1 MNKMEHMEIKQLV
14 VSMSLPIIISMVIQ
28 ALYNIV
34 DSIFVAK
41 ISSDA
46 LTAVSLCYPVQTI
59 IVAIACGTAVG
70 FNTLLARYLGEKK
83 FDYANNTM
91 MHGILL
97 GFLNGL
103 VFLVLGVLFSNTFLS
118 WFTRDA
124 QILGLANTYI
134 RICTMFSFSVF
145 VQIIFERIMQ
155 ATGNAIYNMVM
166 QGAGAIINIIL
177 DPILIFGWFG
187 LPRMGVTGAAIA
199 TVIGQFCGMMIGYWI
214 TKKKIDTLQIKMSN
228 FSFSTDILAR
238 IYKVGVP
245 AILMQSVLSFMTV
258 FMNMILA
265 PISAMAISAF
275 SVYYKLQNFLNMA
288 VLGITNA
295 LIPIVAY
302 NNGAKRKD
310 RARDAI
316 QFSLLLSIGIMFIGT
331 IIFQLFPK
339 QLLSMFSA
347 NDEMFA
353 FGIPALK
360 IISLSFVFAG
370 ISMVLCAAFQALNK
384 ANTSLVI
391 TLARQLVILIPL
403 TYGLMKCF
411 GINVGW
417 YAFVVT
423 EILCSMY
430 SLFEWRKMKRAVTD
444 KEVSA

>member
-1 MNKMEHMEIKQLV
+1 MNKMEHMEIKKLV
-14 VSMSLPIIISMVIQ
+14 ISMSLPIIISMVIQ

-59 IVAIACGTAVG
+59 MVAIACGTAVG

-103 VFLVLGVLFSNTFLS
+103 VFLVLGLLFSNIFLS

-199 TVIGQFCGMMIGYWI
+199 TVIGQFCGMTIGYWI
-214 TKKKIDTLQIKMSN
+214 TKKKIDALEIKMSN

-316 QFSLLLSIGIMFIGT
+316 QFSLLLSIGIMFVGT

-347 NDEMFA
+347 NDEMYA
-353 FGIPALK
+353 FGVPALK

-411 GINVGW
+411 GINMGW

-423 EILCSMY
+423 EIICSVY
-430 SLFEWRKMKRAVTD
+430 SLIVWRKMKR
-444 KEVSA
+444 

>member
-1 MNKMEHMEIKQLV
+1 MNKMEHMEIKKLV
-14 VSMSLPIIISMVIQ
+14 ISMSLPIIISMVIQ

-214 TKKKIDTLQIKMSN
+214 TKKKIDTLEIKGSN
-228 FSFSTDILAR
+228 FRFSTDILAR

-347 NDEMFA
+347 NDEMYA

-430 SLFEWRKMKRAVTD
+430 SLFEWRKMKGAVTS
-444 KEVSA
+444 K

>member
-1 MNKMEHMEIKQLV
+1 MNKMEHMEIKKLV
-14 VSMSLPIIISMVIQ
+14 ISMSLPIIISMVIQ

-103 VFLVLGVLFSNTFLS
+103 VFLVLGFLFSNTFLS

-228 FSFSTDILAR
+228 FSFSTNILAR

-316 QFSLLLSIGIMFIGT
+316 QFSLLLSIGIMFVGT

-347 NDEMFA
+347 NDEMYA
-353 FGIPALK
+353 FGIPTLK

-430 SLFEWRKMKRAVTD
+430 SLFEWRKMKR
-444 KEVSA
+444 

>member
-1 MNKMEHMEIKQLV
+1 MNKMEHMEIKKLV
-14 VSMSLPIIISMVIQ
+14 ISMSLPIIISMVIQ

-59 IVAIACGTAVG
+59 MVAIACGTAVG

-103 VFLVLGVLFSNTFLS
+103 VFLVLGFLFSNTFLS
-118 WFTRDA
+118 WFTRDV

-177 DPILIFGWFG
+177 DPIMIFGWFG

-214 TKKKIDTLQIKMSN
+214 TKKKIDTLEIKGSN
-228 FSFSTDILAR
+228 FRFSTDILAR

-347 NDEMFA
+347 NDEMYA

-430 SLFEWRKMKRAVTD
+430 SLFEWRKMKGL
-444 KEVSA
+444 

>member
-1 MNKMEHMEIKQLV
+1 MNKMEHMEIKKLV
-14 VSMSLPIIISMVIQ
+14 ISMSLPIIISMVIQ

-59 IVAIACGTAVG
+59 MIAIACGTAVG

-97 GFLNGL
+97 GFVNGL
-103 VFLVLGVLFSNTFLS
+103 VFLVLGLLFSNIFLS
-118 WFTRDA
+118 WFTRDV

-187 LPRMGVTGAAIA
+187 LPKMGVTGAAIA

-214 TKKKIDTLQIKMSN
+214 TKKKIDALEIKMSN

-316 QFSLLLSIGIMFIGT
+316 QFSLLLSIGIMFVGT

-347 NDEMFA
+347 NDEMYA
-353 FGIPALK
+353 FGVPALK

-411 GINVGW
+411 DIHIGW

-423 EILCSMY
+423 EIICSVY
-430 SLFEWRKMKRAVTD
+430 SLIVWRKMKR
-444 KEVSA
+444 

>member
-1 MNKMEHMEIKQLV
+1 MNKMEHMEIKKLV
-14 VSMSLPIIISMVIQ
+14 ISMSLPIIISMVIQ

-83 FDYANNTM
+83 FDYTNNTM

-103 VFLVLGVLFSNTFLS
+103 VFLVLGFLFSNTFLS
-118 WFTRDA
+118 WFTRDV

-199 TVIGQFCGMMIGYWI
+199 TVTGQFCGMMIGYWI
-214 TKKKIDTLQIKMSN
+214 TKKKIDTLEIKGSN
-228 FSFSTDILAR
+228 FRFSTDILAR

-316 QFSLLLSIGIMFIGT
+316 QFSLLLSIGIMFVGT

-347 NDEMFA
+347 NDEMYA

-430 SLFEWRKMKRAVTD
+430 SLFEWRKMKR
-444 KEVSA
+444 

>member
-1 MNKMEHMEIKQLV
+1 MNKMEHMEIKKLV
-14 VSMSLPIIISMVIQ
+14 ISMSLPIIISMVIQ

-59 IVAIACGTAVG
+59 MVAIACGTAVG

-103 VFLVLGVLFSNTFLS
+103 VFLVLGFLFSNTFLS
-118 WFTRDA
+118 WFTRDV

-214 TKKKIDTLQIKMSN
+214 TKKKIDTLEIKGSN
-228 FSFSTDILAR
+228 FRFSTDILAR

-316 QFSLLLSIGIMFIGT
+316 QFSLLLSIGIMFVGT
-331 IIFQLFPK
+331 IVFQLFPK

-347 NDEMFA
+347 IDEMYA
-353 FGIPALK
+353 FGVPTLK

-411 GINVGW
+411 GINMGW

-423 EILCSMY
+423 EIICSVY
-430 SLFEWRKMKRAVTD
+430 SLIVWRKMKR
-444 KEVSA
+444 

>member
-1 MNKMEHMEIKQLV
+1 MNKMEHMEIKKLV
-14 VSMSLPIIISMVIQ
+14 ISMSLPIIISMVIQ

-103 VFLVLGVLFSNTFLS
+103 VFLVLGFLFSNTFLS

-214 TKKKIDTLQIKMSN
+214 TKKKIDTLEIKGSN
-228 FSFSTDILAR
+228 FRFSTDILAR

-347 NDEMFA
+347 NDEMYA

-430 SLFEWRKMKRAVTD
+430 SLFEWRKMKR
-444 KEVSA
+444 

>member
-1 MNKMEHMEIKQLV
+1 MNKMEHMEIKKLV
-14 VSMSLPIIISMVIQ
+14 ISMSLPIIISMVIQ

-59 IVAIACGTAVG
+59 MVAIACGTAVG

-103 VFLVLGVLFSNTFLS
+103 VFLVLGFLFSNTFLS

-214 TKKKIDTLQIKMSN
+214 TKKKIDTLEIKGSN
-228 FSFSTDILAR
+228 FRFSTDILAR

-316 QFSLLLSIGIMFIGT
+316 QFSLLLSIGIMFVGT

-347 NDEMFA
+347 NDEMYA

-430 SLFEWRKMKRAVTD
+430 SLFEWRKMKR
-444 KEVSA
+444 

>member
-1 MNKMEHMEIKQLV
+1 MNKMENMEIKQLV

-59 IVAIACGTAVG
+59 MIAIACGTAVG

-97 GFLNGL
+97 GFVNGL
-103 VFLVLGVLFSNTFLS
+103 VFLVLGLLFSNVFLS
-118 WFTRDA
+118 LFTSD
-124 QILGLANTYI
+124 QNVIPLANTYI

-155 ATGNAIYNMVM
+155 ATG
-166 QGAGAIINIIL
+166 AIINIIL

-187 LPRMGVTGAAIA
+187 LPEMGVAGAAIA
-199 TVIGQFCGMMIGYWI
+199 TVIGQFCAMLIGYVI
-214 TKKKIDTLQIKMSN
+214 TKVKIKELDIHMHN
-228 FSFSTDILAR
+228 FSFSIPILCK

-265 PISAMAISAF
+265 PISAMAITVF

-302 NNGAKRKD
+302 NNGANRKD
-310 RARDAI
+310 RAIEAI
-316 QFSLLLSIGIMFIGT
+316 QFSMILSIFIMAVGT
-331 IIFQLFPK
+331 IVFQLFPK
-339 QLLSMFSA
+339 QLLAMFSA
-347 NDEMFA
+347 NDQMYGL
-353 FGIPALK
+353 GIPALK

-411 GINVGW
+411 GIHVGW

-423 EILCSMY
+423 EFICTMY
-430 SLFEWRKMKRAVTD
+430 SLFEWRKIKR
-444 KEVSA
+444 

>member
-1 MNKMEHMEIKQLV
+1 MNKMEHMEIKKLV
-14 VSMSLPIIISMVIQ
+14 ISMSLPIIISMVIQ

-59 IVAIACGTAVG
+59 MVAIACGTAVG

-103 VFLVLGVLFSNTFLS
+103 VFLVLGLLFSNVFLS
-118 WFTRDA
+118 WFTRDV

-316 QFSLLLSIGIMFIGT
+316 QFSLLLSIGIMFVGT

-347 NDEMFA
+347 NDEMYA

-411 GINVGW
+411 GINMGW

-423 EILCSMY
+423 EIICSVY
-430 SLFEWRKMKRAVTD
+430 SLIVWRKMKR
-444 KEVSA
+444 

>member
-1 MNKMEHMEIKQLV
+1 MNKMEHMEIKKLV
-14 VSMSLPIIISMVIQ
+14 ISMSLPIIISMVIQ

-103 VFLVLGVLFSNTFLS
+103 VFLVLGFLFSNTFLS
-118 WFTRDA
+118 WFTRDV

-228 FSFSTDILAR
+228 FSFSTEILAR

-347 NDEMFA
+347 NNEMYA
-353 FGIPALK
+353 FGIPTLK

-430 SLFEWRKMKRAVTD
+430 SLFEWRKMKR
-444 KEVSA
+444 

>member
-1 MNKMEHMEIKQLV
+1 MNKMEHMEIKKLV
-14 VSMSLPIIISMVIQ
+14 ISMSLPIIISMVIQ

-347 NDEMFA
+347 NDEMYA

-411 GINVGW
+411 GIHVGW

-423 EILCSMY
+423 EFICTTY
-430 SLFEWRKMKRAVTD
+430 SLFEWRKMKR
-444 KEVSA
+444 

>member
-1 MNKMEHMEIKQLV
+1 MNKMEHMEIKKLV
-14 VSMSLPIIISMVIQ
+14 ISMSLPIIISMVIQ

-97 GFLNGL
+97 GFSNGL
-103 VFLVLGVLFSNTFLS
+103 VFLVLGFLFSNTFLS

-347 NDEMFA
+347 NDEMYA

-430 SLFEWRKMKRAVTD
+430 SLFEWRKMKR
-444 KEVSA
+444 

>member
-1 MNKMEHMEIKQLV
+1 MNKMEHMEIKKLV
-14 VSMSLPIIISMVIQ
+14 ISMSLPIIISMVIQ

-103 VFLVLGVLFSNTFLS
+103 VFLVLGFLFSNTFLS
-118 WFTRDA
+118 WFTRDV

-316 QFSLLLSIGIMFIGT
+316 QFSLLLSIGIMFVGT

-347 NDEMFA
+347 NDEMYA

-430 SLFEWRKMKRAVTD
+430 SLFEWRKMKR
-444 KEVSA
+444 

>member
-1 MNKMEHMEIKQLV
+1 MNKMEHMEIKKLV
-14 VSMSLPIIISMVIQ
+14 ISMSLPIIISMVIQ

-59 IVAIACGTAVG
+59 MVAIACGTAVG

-103 VFLVLGVLFSNTFLS
+103 VFLVLGFLFSNTFLS

-214 TKKKIDTLQIKMSN
+214 TKKKIDTLEIKGSN
-228 FSFSTDILAR
+228 FRFSTDILAR

-347 NDEMFA
+347 NDEMYA

-430 SLFEWRKMKRAVTD
+430 SLFEWRKMKR
-444 KEVSA
+444 

>member
-1 MNKMEHMEIKQLV
+1 MNKMEHMEIKKLV
-14 VSMSLPIIISMVIQ
+14 ISMSLPIIISMVIQ

-103 VFLVLGVLFSNTFLS
+103 VFLVLGFLFSNTFLS
-118 WFTRDA
+118 WFTRDV

-177 DPILIFGWFG
+177 DPIMIFGWFG

-316 QFSLLLSIGIMFIGT
+316 QFSLLLSIGIMFVGT

-347 NDEMFA
+347 NDEMYA

-411 GINVGW
+411 GIQVGW

-423 EILCSMY
+423 EFMCAMY
-430 SLFEWRKMKRAVTD
+430 SLFEWRKMKR
-444 KEVSA
+444 

>member
-1 MNKMEHMEIKQLV
+1 MNKMEHMEIKKLV
-14 VSMSLPIIISMVIQ
+14 ISMSLPIIISMVIQ

-103 VFLVLGVLFSNTFLS
+103 VFLVLGFLFSNTFLS

-214 TKKKIDTLQIKMSN
+214 TKKKIDTLEIKGSN
-228 FSFSTDILAR
+228 FRFSTDILAR

-316 QFSLLLSIGIMFIGT
+316 QFSLLLSIGIMFVGT

-347 NDEMFA
+347 NDEMYA

-430 SLFEWRKMKRAVTD
+430 SLFEWRKMKR
-444 KEVSA
+444 

>member
-1 MNKMEHMEIKQLV
+1 MNKMEHMEIKKLV
-14 VSMSLPIIISMVIQ
+14 ISMSLPIIISMVIQ

-103 VFLVLGVLFSNTFLS
+103 VFLVLGLLFSNIFLS
-118 WFTRDA
+118 WFTRDV

-187 LPRMGVTGAAIA
+187 LPKMGVTGAAIA

-214 TKKKIDTLQIKMSN
+214 TKKKIDALEIKMSN

-316 QFSLLLSIGIMFIGT
+316 QFSLLLSIGIMFVGT

-347 NDEMFA
+347 NDEMYA
-353 FGIPALK
+353 FGVPALK

-411 GINVGW
+411 GIQVGW

-423 EILCSMY
+423 EFMCAMY
-430 SLFEWRKMKRAVTD
+430 SLFEWRKMKR
-444 KEVSA
+444 

>member
-1 MNKMEHMEIKQLV
+1 MNKMEHMEIKKLV
-14 VSMSLPIIISMVIQ
+14 ISMSLPIIISMVIQ

-59 IVAIACGTAVG
+59 MVAIACGTAVG

-103 VFLVLGVLFSNTFLS
+103 VFLVLGLLFSNIFLS
-118 WFTRDA
+118 WFTRDV

-187 LPRMGVTGAAIA
+187 LPKMGVTGAAIA
-199 TVIGQFCGMMIGYWI
+199 TVIGQFCAMMIGYWI
-214 TKKKIDTLQIKMSN
+214 TKKKIDALEIKMSN

-316 QFSLLLSIGIMFIGT
+316 QFSLLLSIGIMFVGT

-347 NDEMFA
+347 NDEMYA
-353 FGIPALK
+353 FGVPVLK

-411 GINVGW
+411 GINMGW

-423 EILCSMY
+423 EIICSVY
-430 SLFEWRKMKRAVTD
+430 SLIVWRKMKR
-444 KEVSA
+444 

>member
-1 MNKMEHMEIKQLV
+1 MDVTQNKMEHMEIKQLV
-14 VSMSLPIIISMVIQ
+14 ISMSLPIIISMVIQ

-59 IVAIACGTAVG
+59 MVAIACGTAVG

-103 VFLVLGVLFSNTFLS
+103 VFLVLGLLFSKVFLS
-118 WFTRDA
+118 WFTSDSNVVS
-124 QILGLANTYI
+124 LANTYI

-145 VQIIFERIMQ
+145 VQIIFERVMQ

-214 TKKKIDTLQIKMSN
+214 TKKKIDSLVIKGSN

-238 IYKVGVP
+238 IYQVGVP

-265 PISAMAISAF
+265 PISAMAITVF

-302 NNGAKRKD
+302 NNGARRKD
-310 RARDAI
+310 RAMDAI
-316 QFSLLLSIGIMFIGT
+316 QFSLILSIGIMAIGT
-331 IIFQLFPK
+331 IVFQLFPK
-339 QLLSMFSA
+339 QLLAMFSA
-347 NDEMFA
+347 NEEMY
-353 FGIPALK
+353 GLGVPALK
-360 IISLSFVFAG
+360 IISFSFVFAG

-391 TLARQLVILIPL
+391 TLARQLVVLIPL

-423 EILCSMY
+423 EFICAIY
-430 SLFEWRKMKRAVTD
+430 SLIEWKKL
-444 KEVSA
+444 KGS

>member
-1 MNKMEHMEIKQLV
+1 MNKMEHMEIKKLV
-14 VSMSLPIIISMVIQ
+14 ISMSLPIIISMVIQ

-59 IVAIACGTAVG
+59 MVAIACGTAVG

-103 VFLVLGVLFSNTFLS
+103 VFLVLGLLFSNIFLS
-118 WFTRDA
+118 WFTRDV

-145 VQIIFERIMQ
+145 IQIIFERIMQ

-187 LPRMGVTGAAIA
+187 LPRLGVTGAAIA
-199 TVIGQFCGMMIGYWI
+199 TVVGQFCALMIGYWI
-214 TKKKIDTLQIKMSN
+214 TKKKIDALEIKMSN
-228 FSFSTDILAR
+228 FSFSTDILGR

-316 QFSLLLSIGIMFIGT
+316 QFSLLLSIGIMFVGT

-347 NDEMFA
+347 NDEMYA
-353 FGIPALK
+353 FGVPALK

-411 GINVGW
+411 GIHIGW

-423 EILCSMY
+423 EIICSVY
-430 SLFEWRKMKRAVTD
+430 SLIVWRKMKR
-444 KEVSA
+444 

>member
-1 MNKMEHMEIKQLV
+1 MNKMEHMEIKKLV
-14 VSMSLPIIISMVIQ
+14 ISMSLPIIISMVIQ

-214 TKKKIDTLQIKMSN
+214 TKKKIDTLEIKGSN
-228 FSFSTDILAR
+228 FHFSTDILAR

-310 RARDAI
+310 RAIEAI
-316 QFSLLLSIGIMFIGT
+316 QFSMILSIFIMAVGT

-347 NDEMFA
+347 NDEMYA

-411 GINVGW
+411 GIHIGW

-423 EILCSMY
+423 EIICSVY
-430 SLFEWRKMKRAVTD
+430 SLIVWRKMKR
-444 KEVSA
+444 

>member
-1 MNKMEHMEIKQLV
+1 MNKMEHMEIKKLV
-14 VSMSLPIIISMVIQ
+14 ISMSLPIIISMVIQ

-59 IVAIACGTAVG
+59 MVAIACGTAVG

-103 VFLVLGVLFSNTFLS
+103 VFLVLGLLFSNVFLS
-118 WFTRDA
+118 WFTRDV

-187 LPRMGVTGAAIA
+187 LPKMGVTGAAIA

-214 TKKKIDTLQIKMSN
+214 TKKKIDALEIKVSN
-228 FSFSTDILAR
+228 FSFSTDILSR

-316 QFSLLLSIGIMFIGT
+316 QFSLLLSIGIMFVGT
-331 IIFQLFPK
+331 IVFQLFPK

-347 NDEMFA
+347 NDEMYA

-411 GINVGW
+411 GINMGW

-423 EILCSMY
+423 EIICSVY
-430 SLFEWRKMKRAVTD
+430 SLIVWRKMKR
-444 KEVSA
+444 

>member
-1 MNKMEHMEIKQLV
+1 MNKMEHMEIKKLV
-14 VSMSLPIIISMVIQ
+14 ISMSLPIIISMVIQ

-103 VFLVLGVLFSNTFLS
+103 VFLVLGLLFSNVFLS
-118 WFTRDA
+118 WFTRDV

-187 LPRMGVTGAAIA
+187 LPKMGVTGAAIA
-199 TVIGQFCGMMIGYWI
+199 TVIGQFCAMMIGYRI
-214 TKKKIDTLQIKMSN
+214 TKKKIDALEIKMSN
-228 FSFSTDILAR
+228 FGFSTDILVR

-316 QFSLLLSIGIMFIGT
+316 QFSLLLSIGIMFVGT

-347 NDEMFA
+347 NDEMYA
-353 FGIPALK
+353 FGVPALK

-411 GINVGW
+411 GINMGW

-423 EILCSMY
+423 EIICSVY
-430 SLFEWRKMKRAVTD
+430 SLIVWRKMKR
-444 KEVSA
+444 

>member
-1 MNKMEHMEIKQLV
+1 MDATQNKMEHMEIKQLV
-14 VSMSLPIIISMVIQ
+14 ISMSLPIIISMVIQ

-103 VFLVLGVLFSNTFLS
+103 VFLVLGLLFSNVFLS
-118 WFTRDA
+118 WFTSDSNVVS
-124 QILGLANTYI
+124 LANTYI
-134 RICTMFSFSVF
+134 RICTMFSFNVF
-145 VQIIFERIMQ
+145 VQIIFGRVMQ

-214 TKKKIDTLQIKMSN
+214 TKKKIDSLEIKGSN
-228 FSFSTDILAR
+228 FSFSTGILAR

-265 PISAMAISAF
+265 PISAMAITVF

-302 NNGAKRKD
+302 NNGARRKD
-310 RARDAI
+310 RAMDAI
-316 QFSLLLSIGIMFIGT
+316 QFSLILSMGIMLVGT
-331 IIFQLFPK
+331 IVFQLFPK

-347 NDEMFA
+347 NEEMY
-353 FGIPALK
+353 GLGVPALK
-360 IISLSFVFAG
+360 IISFSFVFAG

-417 YAFVVT
+417 YAFVLT
-423 EILCSMY
+423 EFICAIY
-430 SLFEWRKMKRAVTD
+430 SLIVWKKL
-444 KEVSA
+444 KGS

>member
-1 MNKMEHMEIKQLV
+1 MNKMEHMEIKKLV
-14 VSMSLPIIISMVIQ
+14 ISMSLPIIISMVIQ

-103 VFLVLGVLFSNTFLS
+103 VFLVLGFLFSNTFLS

-316 QFSLLLSIGIMFIGT
+316 QFSLLLSIGIMFVGT

-347 NDEMFA
+347 NDEMYA
-353 FGIPALK
+353 FGIPTLK

-430 SLFEWRKMKRAVTD
+430 SLFEWRKMKR
-444 KEVSA
+444 

>member
-1 MNKMEHMEIKQLV
+1 MEHMEIKKLV
-14 VSMSLPIIISMVIQ
+14 ISMSLPIIISMVIQ

-228 FSFSTDILAR
+228 FSFSTNILAR

-316 QFSLLLSIGIMFIGT
+316 QFSLLLSIGIMFVGT

-347 NDEMFA
+347 NDEMYA

-360 IISLSFVFAG
+360 IISLSFVLAG

-430 SLFEWRKMKRAVTD
+430 SLFEWRKMKR
-444 KEVSA
+444 

>member
-1 MNKMEHMEIKQLV
+1 MNKMEHMEIKKLV
-14 VSMSLPIIISMVIQ
+14 ISMSLPIIISMVIQ

-59 IVAIACGTAVG
+59 MVAIACGTAVG

-103 VFLVLGVLFSNTFLS
+103 VFLVLGFLFSNTFLS
-118 WFTRDA
+118 WFTRDV

-214 TKKKIDTLQIKMSN
+214 TKKKIDTLEIKGSN
-228 FSFSTDILAR
+228 FRFSTDILAR

-347 NDEMFA
+347 NDEMYA

-430 SLFEWRKMKRAVTD
+430 SLFEWRKMKGL
-444 KEVSA
+444 

>member
-1 MNKMEHMEIKQLV
+1 MNKMEHMEIKKLV
-14 VSMSLPIIISMVIQ
+14 ISMSLPIIISMVIQ

-228 FSFSTDILAR
+228 FSFSTNILAR

-316 QFSLLLSIGIMFIGT
+316 QFSLLLSIGIMFVGT

-347 NDEMFA
+347 NDEMYA

-430 SLFEWRKMKRAVTD
+430 SLFEWRKMKGAVTD

>member
-1 MNKMEHMEIKQLV
+1 MNKMEHMEIKKLV
-14 VSMSLPIIISMVIQ
+14 ISMSLPIIISMVIQ

-59 IVAIACGTAVG
+59 MVAIACGTAVG

-97 GFLNGL
+97 GFVNGL
-103 VFLVLGVLFSNTFLS
+103 VFLVLGLLFSNIFLS

-199 TVIGQFCGMMIGYWI
+199 TVIGQFCAMMIGYRI
-214 TKKKIDTLQIKMSN
+214 TKKKIDALEIKMSN

-316 QFSLLLSIGIMFIGT
+316 QFSLLLSIGIMFVGT

-347 NDEMFA
+347 NDEMYA
-353 FGIPALK
+353 FGVPALK

-411 GINVGW
+411 GIHIGW

-423 EILCSMY
+423 EIICSVY
-430 SLFEWRKMKRAVTD
+430 SLIVWRKMKR
-444 KEVSA
+444 

>member
-1 MNKMEHMEIKQLV
+1 MNKMEHMEIKKLV
-14 VSMSLPIIISMVIQ
+14 ISMSLPIIISMVIQ

-59 IVAIACGTAVG
+59 MVAIACGTAVG

-103 VFLVLGVLFSNTFLS
+103 VFLVLGFLFSNTFLS
-118 WFTRDA
+118 WFTRDV

-199 TVIGQFCGMMIGYWI
+199 TVIGQFCGMTIGYWI
-214 TKKKIDTLQIKMSN
+214 TKKKIDALEIKMSN

-316 QFSLLLSIGIMFIGT
+316 QFSLLLSIGIMFVGT

-347 NDEMFA
+347 NDEMYA
-353 FGIPALK
+353 FGVPALK

-411 GINVGW
+411 GINMGW

-423 EILCSMY
+423 EIICSVY
-430 SLFEWRKMKRAVTD
+430 SLIVWRKMKR
-444 KEVSA
+444 

>member
-1 MNKMEHMEIKQLV
+1 MNKMEHMEIKKLV
-14 VSMSLPIIISMVIQ
+14 ISMSLPIIISMVIQ

-59 IVAIACGTAVG
+59 MVAIACGTAVG

-103 VFLVLGVLFSNTFLS
+103 VFLVLGFLFSNTFLS

-214 TKKKIDTLQIKMSN
+214 TKKRIDTLEIKGSN
-228 FSFSTDILAR
+228 FHFSTDILAR

-316 QFSLLLSIGIMFIGT
+316 QFSLLLSIGIMFVGT

-347 NDEMFA
+347 NDEMYA

-430 SLFEWRKMKRAVTD
+430 SLFEWRKMKR
-444 KEVSA
+444 